1 MVIVTTRGA
10 IGGVVPCVPD
20 SGLSALEVLYAE
32 SPHQACEVDIII
44 SISQIRKLRHRE
56 IELPE
61 GGKHGRVETGT
72 QVSDSQA
79 HAES

>member
-1 MVIVTTRGA
+1 MIVTTRGA
-10 IGGVVPCVPD
+10 VGGMAPCVPD
-20 SGLSALEVLYAE
+20 SGLSALAVLCAE

-44 SISQIRKLRHRE
+44 SGSQIRKLRHGE
-56 IELPE
+56 TELPE
-61 GGKHGRVETGT
+61 GSKHGRVGTGS